1 MNNGQYNNNGQYYY
15 RQYNNEQYNN
25 EQNNNNN
32 MNSVGDMVTTAA
44 TWYGY
49 TQGIYYV
56 IFGSIII
63 CILFCVSYYIY
74 TNALKY
80 NSPIIDA
87 KVLYSNCRL
96 NSDGKGKITYS
107 CNLDLSYIV
116 NNTTYNNKLYVTSNR
131 VYNSNDTIKI
141 KYNVKSSNPNDIIEY
156 NIFNNTTFSLT
167 LACCTFIC
175 CILLIIL
182 VYSIFTNRN
191 VATTVGAVSAFSSL
205 TSNNGYYGYQPSYSV
220 PIQTYGGNTPLSL

>member
-63 CILFCVSYYIY
+63 CILFCVSY
-74 TNALKY
+74 
-80 NSPIIDA
+80 S
-87 KVLYSNCRL
+87 
-96 NSDGKGKITYS
+96 
-107 CNLDLSYIV
+107 
-116 NNTTYNNKLYVTSNR
+116 KLYIMSFSVRASH
-131 VYNSNDTIKI
+131 
-141 KYNVKSSNPNDIIEY
+141 NV
-156 NIFNNTTFSLT
+156 
-167 LACCTFIC
+167 
-175 CILLIIL
+175 LI
-182 VYSIFTNRN
+182 VVVF
-191 VATTVGAVSAFSSL
+191 F
-205 TSNNGYYGYQPSYSV
+205 
-220 PIQTYGGNTPLSL
+220 